1 MNKWICNRCGREY
14 PGKPE
19 KNTICNVDGCKGRFK
34 HFIPCK
40 ICGEWFNTHG
50 ATVCPACAGRG
61 HKRSHGQSVTVK
73 CEFCGREFQRP
84 RANAR
89 GKKQFCDQMCRRMY
103 ERSGWIDRTCLE
115 CGRHFKVRESAIRS
129 SNATGHYCSR
139 FCYERSMHVEGSRT
153 YKGGFERV
161 KREHFSGFKF
171 CAICGTTKSI
181 HIHHI
186 IPFRFTHDNGLDNL
200 IPLCSRHHTIVE
212 HIWLPFIESF
222 DNAEDAKPYVNNVL
236 RSRQQA
242 TTAVLAGIIER
253 IKAKRE

>member
-1 MNKWICNRCGREY
+1 MNKWIWKRCGREH

-19 KNTICNVDGCKGRFK
+19 KNEICNVDGCKGRFQ
-34 HFIPCK
+34 FFATCK

-50 ATVCPACAGRG
+50 ATVCTSCADKGY
-61 HKRSHGQSVTVK
+61 KRSHGQSVTVE
-73 CEFCGREFQRP
+73 CAFCGREFQRP

-103 ERSGWIDRTCLE
+103 ERSVWIERTCLE
-115 CGRHFKVRESAIRS
+115 CGKHFKVRESAIRS

-171 CAICGTTKSI
+171 CAICGTTKNI

-186 IPFRFTHDNGLDNL
+186 IPFRFTQDNGLDNL
-200 IPLCSRHHTIVE
+200 IPLCRKHHTKIE
-212 HIWLPFIESF
+212 HIWLPFIEGF
-222 DNAEDAKPYVNNVL
+222 ENPADAKPYVCNSL
-236 RSRQQA
+236 RSRQRA
-242 TTAVLAGIIER
+242 TAAVLMDIMER
-253 IKAKRE
+253 VKAKRG